1 MVSQSQIR
9 YDSNQ
14 LEKSL
19 LHFPSKDGSMFLE
32 DPYLVSAPFFG
43 NPMQYLEEMCV

>member
-1 MVSQSQIR
+1 MVSQSQIH

-19 LHFPSKDGSMFLE
+19 LHFPSKDGSTFLE
-32 DPYLVSAPFFG
+32 ALMGLSAPSCD
-43 NPMQYLEEMCV
+43 NPMQYLEEMCA